1 MPPIST
7 PSDWPKQPGSPCAQR
22 RGAKAP
28 QAAGHVARFDY
39 EDLCRKPL
47 GAADFVAIAEY
58 FQVLLIDNI
67 RAIHHPVT
75 WMPGDT
81 GFLKATLAAPPTV
94 GIALVT
100 PICVRSLKHGRVLQ
114 IRTIGIRPDDPD
126 HFLRAT
132 ADLIASA
139 PS

>member
-1 MPPIST
+1 VIALVF
-7 PSDWPKQPGSPCAQR
+7 WGPKFAWLLFALSEVGLIYVLGLIRSLDKLPTLIFADRIEVRTGLLATQVSPR
-22 RGAKAP
+22 
-28 QAAGHVARFDY
+28 
-39 EDLCRKPL
+39 
-47 GAADFVAIAEY
+47 
-58 FQVLLIDNI
+58 DNI